1 MYNKNYREI
10 PNIEGITQTCNVG
23 RLELVGLAS
32 GIARHRKISPTAA
45 LFLLESGEMTVEQAK
60 EILVQKFQT
69 KQIKTD
75 EQKDDTPTQS

>member
-23 RLELVGLAS
+23 RLELVSLAS
-32 GIARHRKISPTAA
+32 GIARQRNITPTAA
-45 LFLLESGEMTVEQAK
+45 LFLLESGEMTVEQAQ
-60 EILVQKFQT
+60 EILIKKFQT

-75 EQKDDTPTQS
+75 QQKDDTPTQS

>member
-32 GIARHRKISPTAA
+32 GIARHKKISPTAA

-60 EILVQKFQT
+60 EILVQKFQI

>member
-60 EILVQKFQT
+60 EILIQKFQT

-75 EQKDDTPTQS
+75 AQKDDTPSQS

>member
-32 GIARHRKISPTAA
+32 GIARHKKISPTAA